1 MHGQQMCPWLS
12 VTCPG
17 DRAIQELK
25 ERRFVVGGQ
34 QVAIVQS
41 GKTPIWRSASTHVI
55 QVRMVER
62 DPLPADE

>member
-1 MHGQQMCPWLS
+1 MG
-12 VTCPG
+12 
-17 DRAIQELK
+17 RAIQELK

-62 DPLPADE
+62 DPLPPDE

>member
-1 MHGQQMCPWLS
+1 MAEHGVAPA
-12 VTCPG
+12 G
-17 DRAIQELK
+17 RAIQELK

-62 DPLPADE
+62 DPPPPDE